1 MKVAGSTLLALRGVG
16 GCHIS
21 REKALRI
28 TLEWPLSK
36 TKVLLDPIFI
46 LYNFMKWINFNS
58 LWPRLL
64 DEKPKVS

>member
-1 MKVAGSTLLALRGVG
+1 MGVTFP
-16 GCHIS
+16 
-21 REKALRI
+21 EVKELRI

-46 LYNFMKWINFNS
+46 LYVMKWINFNS
-58 LWPRLL
+58 LWPRLQ